1 MTDGAA
7 TSCKWTEG
15 LTKKGDYYEGVVV
28 DAERYLQLHAACT
41 ITTYGTRTSWKADLP
56 FRTSASETTTDR
68 KEVCINPVE
77 GQRIFVNLIH
87 SYMVCP

>member
-28 DAERYLQLHAACT
+28 DAERYLQLHAALSPHMGPVPPGKQICHLEL
-41 ITTYGTRTSWKADLP
+41 LP
-56 FRTSASETTTDR
+56 QKLLLTEKRYA
-68 KEVCINPVE
+68 
-77 GQRIFVNLIH
+77 
-87 SYMVCP
+87 